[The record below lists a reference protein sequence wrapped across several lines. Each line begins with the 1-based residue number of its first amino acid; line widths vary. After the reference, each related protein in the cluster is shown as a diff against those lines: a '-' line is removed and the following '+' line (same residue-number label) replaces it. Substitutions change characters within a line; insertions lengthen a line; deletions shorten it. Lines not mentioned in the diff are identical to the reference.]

1 MRVEREVGADCAPAR
16 ASGVGAPGGP
26 ARRGLFARVSL
37 LPFLVACGSGDA
49 PPTASEPLPE
59 GVDTAVRGMRTFVTR
74 DGVRRAVVEADTA
87 EWREDNVIHL
97 RRMTLTFFDPGGL
110 ESTEVTAEFGVFH
123 QLTGDLEAE
132 RRVVVEDRV
141 DNQRLETERLR
152 YRNADGRLLGDTTF
166 QFVDPVEGLTLDGT
180 AFESD
185 PALDSVV
192 VLNQEGEM
200 LPVASFTEAIPLP
213 AVPAGDPA
221 GVADEPTAEE
231 PTAEEPA
238 AEEPAAGEPTA
249 GEPAAGEPAAEEQTA
264 GEPVAD
270 EPAAGEPV
278 ADEPAAD
285 EPAADEPAADEP
297 LTDEPAPGEPAGDP
311 AAADPPAADSA
322 AVEVDP
328 EAVPAPDS
336 AAAADSVPAPGDSV
350 AAAADSVP
358 APGDSVAAPPDTT
371 ETLPDSLSVE
381 PDTREALPDIL
392 PAPADSAAALPDSP
406 EALPDTT
413 AAALPDSLE
422 APPDTTA
429 ARR

>member
-16 ASGVGAPGGP
+16 ASGVDAPGGP
-26 ARRGLFARVSL
+26 VRLGLFARVSL
-37 LPFLVACGSGDA
+37 LPFLLACGSGDA

-97 RRMTLTFFDPGGL
+97 RRMTLTFFDPGGR

-166 QFVDPVEGLTLDGT
+166 QFIDPVEGLTLDGT

-192 VLNQEGEM
+192 VMNQEGEM
-200 LPVASFTEAIPLP
+200 LPVASFTETIPLP

-221 GVADEPTAEE
+221 GVA
-231 PTAEEPA
+231 
-238 AEEPAAGEPTA
+238 G
-249 GEPAAGEPAAEEQTA
+249 G
-264 GEPVAD
+264 VAD
-270 EPAAGEPV
+270 EPVAGEEAAAEPV
-278 ADEPAAD
+278 AEEAGPGEEAAD
-285 EPAADEPAADEP
+285 EA
-297 LTDEPAPGEPAGDP
+297 
-311 AAADPPAADSA
+311 PAADSA
-322 AVEVDP
+322 AAGGEPEVDP
-328 EAVPAPDS
+328 EALPAPDS
-336 AAAADSVPAPGDSV
+336 AAAADSTAMSR
-350 AAAADSVP
+350 DSVP
-358 APGDSVAAPPDTT
+358 APGDSVAAPLDTT
-371 ETLPDSLSVE
+371 
-381 PDTREALPDIL
+381 
-392 PAPADSAAALPDSP
+392 
-406 EALPDTT
+406 EALPDTTEVLPDSVPVPPDT
-413 AAALPDSLE
+413 AAALPDSVA

>member
-1 MRVEREVGADCAPAR
+1 MRVEREVGADCPPAR
-16 ASGVGAPGGP
+16 ASGVDAPRGP

-221 GVADEPTAEE
+221 GVAGEPVAD
-231 PTAEEPA
+231 EPA
-238 AEEPAAGEPTA
+238 AEEPAAD
-249 GEPAAGEPAAEEQTA
+249 EPAAGEPVA
-264 GEPVAD
+264 GEPV
-270 EPAAGEPV
+270 AGEPV

-285 EPAADEPAADEP
+285 EQAAGEPVADEP
-297 LTDEPAPGEPAGDP
+297 LTDEPVAGEQ
-311 AAADPPAADSA
+311 AADEPPAADSA

-350 AAAADSVP
+350 AA
-358 APGDSVAAPPDTT
+358 PPDTT
-371 ETLPDSLSVE
+371 EALPDSLPAPADTTETRPDSLSVE

-392 PAPADSAAALPDSP
+392 PVPADSAAALPDSLEVP
-406 EALPDTT
+406 PDTT
-413 AAALPDSLE
+413 AALPDSLE

-429 ARR
+429 SRR